1 MQQTMLALGA
11 LLILVTLTLNQQ
23 RSAFLLQK
31 NAYLREM
38 ESAAADFAKKRLH
51 EISIKDFDE
60 ARTGMDILDPGVT
73 DLTTYADFGTDPGE
87 NVYNELTLDDIDDFH
102 NHVDTT
108 AHQLNN
114 EEFQIRAS
122 YSVQYVEPD
131 GTSTQTTAPT
141 VAKQVTVDAVTLDS
155 AGAARAHVRFQKV
168 IVVSDYIDNN

>member
-1 MQQTMLALGA
+1 MLALGA

-60 ARTGMDILDPGVT
+60 ARTGMTVLDPGLT
-73 DLTTYADFGTDPGE
+73 DLTTFANFGTDPGE
-87 NVYNELTLDDIDDFH
+87 NAYSELTLDDIDDFH
-102 NHVDTT
+102 LHVDTT
-108 AHQLNN
+108 AHELNN
-114 EEFQIRAS
+114 EQFQIRAE
-122 YSVQYVEPD
+122 YAVRYVQPNGEV
-131 GTSTQTTAPT
+131 STTGPT
-141 VAKQVTVDAVTLDS
+141 LAKEVTVDARTLDT

-168 IVVSDYIDNN
+168 IVISDYINN